1 MGTSEMVETIRVFI
15 GDTPWETPELGG
27 FGGHPC
33 SDWRARPPHQS
44 NNGSAHLSEYG
55 EAQTFVDRNLSSSIH
70 QAHQAGIARISL
82 SAALDAH
89 DVARFDAAT
98 SAIRVW
104 LIGRKMLHKSLRHPG
119 SSSVLA
125 TSVCEAYDTAFG
137 A

>member
-15 GDTPWETPELGG
+15 GDTPWETPELGALEVA
-27 FGGHPC
+27 
-33 SDWRARPPHQS
+33 RAATGVLVHLTIS
-44 NNGSAHLSEYG
+44 EADLAHLSEYG

-82 SAALDAH
+82 PSTLDAH

-104 LIGRKMLHKSLRHPG
+104 LIGRKTLHKSLRQAG

-125 TSVCEAYDTAFG
+125 TSVCEAYDAAFG